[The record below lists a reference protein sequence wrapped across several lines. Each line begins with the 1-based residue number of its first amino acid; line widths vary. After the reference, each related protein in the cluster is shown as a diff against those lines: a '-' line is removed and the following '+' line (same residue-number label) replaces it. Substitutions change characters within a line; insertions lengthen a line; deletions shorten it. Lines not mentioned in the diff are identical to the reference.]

1 MKGIEIFYNFVKK
14 HEALKGKTPSEL
26 AIPSLQ
32 FETPNRWL
40 ELINFSNNLTSQN

>member
-1 MKGIEIFYNFVKK
+1 MLVLQNFVKK

-32 FETPNRWL
+32 FKTPNSGL
-40 ELINFSNNLTSQN
+40 N